1 MRWVRVAGV
10 GAEHHRDTDRN
21 QSSNQVTAQFF
32 FSFFSFFFF
41 FFFLSPFVSQS
52 IIGSQEAMSGRIM
65 KPQLFEVREG
75 TSAVGLGQLE
85 VVCCWDGSESPEWE
99 LSTIE
104 TQTGIKVQPQHILF
118 LFFFSFFF
126 FFGQQQQ
133 NQHIVTAP
141 TKSGP
146 SQLELGIN
154 FFLNIIIY
162 RESGISNQ
170 VWNQVTVSAPRKQ
183 GSGGFTR
190 LPSQV
195 FTAPWSH
202 STRFELAHRISPVCV
217 YICIY

>member
-1 MRWVRVAGV
+1 
-10 GAEHHRDTDRN
+10 
-21 QSSNQVTAQFF
+21 
-32 FSFFSFFFF
+32 
-41 FFFLSPFVSQS
+41 
-52 IIGSQEAMSGRIM
+52 MSGRIM

-85 VVCCWDGSESPEWE
+85 VVVLLGRVRVAGVGAEHHRDTDRNQS
-99 LSTIE
+99 ST
-104 TQTGIKVQPQHILF
+104 TAHSF
-118 LFFFSFFF
+118 SFFFSFFF